1 MRKKISL
8 YGLLIFGLLFVLN
21 SCEDDDITQQVI
33 TPTNVTAAI
42 NALADGSGTVTITPA
57 AENAISF
64 LITFEEGASSVIK
77 AGESATYTYAV
88 GGSYTITIVAYG
100 QGLGNATIT
109 QTVDVNVEADPNE
122 PLFGSWVM
130 ANEAGSLGVGPAP
143 GDVSFFAI
151 DAAGLVQRACYFNDT
166 YVFGDDGSFTNNL
179 GDETWLEGWQS
190 GMADACGAPVAPH
203 DGSAD
208 ATYSFDPTAGTLTI
222 SGAGAYLGLPKAV
235 NGGELPNVDL
245 PDSITYNVT
254 LSDDGETMNV
264 VIETAAGIYWN
275 YKMVKGDG
283 SDVVVDDGGD
293 DGGMGTGELINGD
306 FEAGADPW
314 TVGVGSDPAPVVTVD
329 GNTYY
334 SVMVETAGDVFSVNL
349 SQTGLNIVPGTN
361 YVLQF
366 DAWSDRDR
374 SIIAGIGLSGGDFA
388 NSSVPVNL
396 TMDMQTFTL
405 NLNADGFGD
414 ANSRVLF
421 DNGGEVGMVNIDNV
435 SLTEGGDGS
444 DTLGEG
450 VGEDLVTVFTTLVW
464 ADEFNTDGAPDAAN
478 WDYDLGTG
486 DNGWGNGEI
495 QSYTSDATNVIVEG
509 GNLKITARAEE
520 ATGEGVYYFDDF
532 QLLDAGGVSQSV
544 VEDFEGAA
552 PAFTDFGG
560 ATTEVI
566 SNPDA
571 SGVNTSATVAR
582 TTKSLGSETFAA
594 SFFDVSPAIDVPANP
609 TISVKTWSPIANAV
623 VRLKIEDSN
632 DGNNFAEVDA
642 TTSTSGAWEELTFDF
657 SGAATFNYDRIVI
670 FFDFGNP
677 GTAAPAYSSA
687 RIKSEGLQEFTYG
700 RVETRAKLPTGGG
713 TWPAIWMLGADYQT
727 NPWPGAG
734 EMDIMEH
741 VGNNQDVVLGSTHD
755 PNNFGGNSR
764 TGTVTVEG
772 ASDEFH
778 IYEMEWTQDSIM
790 FAVDGVVF
798 HSVTNDGTL
807 PFNKDFFFILNVA
820 MGGSLGGDI
829 DPAFTESTME
839 VDYIRMYQ

>member
-1 MRKKISL
+1 M
-8 YGLLIFGLLFVLN
+8 
-21 SCEDDDITQQVI
+21 
-33 TPTNVTAAI
+33 
-42 NALADGSGTVTITPA
+42 
-57 AENAISF
+57 
-64 LITFEEGASSVIK
+64 
-77 AGESATYTYAV
+77 
-88 GGSYTITIVAYG
+88 
-100 QGLGNATIT
+100 
-109 QTVDVNVEADPNE
+109 
-122 PLFGSWVM
+122 
-130 ANEAGSLGVGPAP
+130 
-143 GDVSFFAI
+143 
-151 DAAGLVQRACYFNDT
+151 
-166 YVFGDDGSFTNNL
+166 
-179 GDETWLEGWQS
+179 
-190 GMADACGAPVAPH
+190 
-203 DGSAD
+203 
-208 ATYSFDPTAGTLTI
+208 
-222 SGAGAYLGLPKAV
+222 
-235 NGGELPNVDL
+235 
-245 PDSITYNVT
+245 
-254 LSDDGETMNV
+254 
-264 VIETAAGIYWN
+264 
-275 YKMVKGDG
+275 
-283 SDVVVDDGGD
+283 
-293 DGGMGTGELINGD
+293 
-306 FEAGADPW
+306 
-314 TVGVGSDPAPVVTVD
+314 
-329 GNTYY
+329 
-334 SVMVETAGDVFSVNL
+334 
-349 SQTGLNIVPGTN
+349 
-361 YVLQF
+361 
-366 DAWSDRDR
+366 
-374 SIIAGIGLSGGDFA
+374 
-388 NSSVPVNL
+388 
-396 TMDMQTFTL
+396 
-405 NLNADGFGD
+405 
-414 ANSRVLF
+414 
-421 DNGGEVGMVNIDNV
+421 
-435 SLTEGGDGS
+435 
-444 DTLGEG
+444 
-450 VGEDLVTVFTTLVW
+450 
-464 ADEFNTDGAPDAAN
+464 
-478 WDYDLGTG
+478 
-486 DNGWGNGEI
+486 
-495 QSYTSDATNVIVEG
+495 
-509 GNLKITARAEE
+509 
-520 ATGEGVYYFDDF
+520 
-532 QLLDAGGVSQSV
+532 DAGGVSQSV